1 MHLRPKTRFQLFLV
15 LGITIFWI
23 LSGAFMA
30 FYKCV
35 NYESTIDEFVFSV
48 PNQISFG
55 SFLLINMIGP
65 AVGGFIGGS
74 ILVFKLSESLKGK
87 SYWYYVLVNFIFFL
101 SFILFLNTLVP
112 YIFYYREEINTAEK
126 PLKTA
131 IDLLI
136 LNPYALRNL
145 VTWLIIAWF
154 TIQGLNIYE
163 KYSPTTIMAMLLG
176 RYHRPNE
183 VNRIFMFLDLSNST
197 TIAEELGH
205 LKFFNLL
212 KDFFSDMTDPIL
224 NSQGEIYQYVGDEIV
239 VSWPIRKS
247 VIERAQPIAC
257 FFRIETSI
265 SKRKD
270 YYLQKYNRQ
279 PQFKA
284 AIHVGPVVAG
294 EMGAIKREI
303 VYSGDILNTTARLM
317 EQCTVFNQ
325 KLIISHE
332 MLECI
337 PKQRKKQYQF
347 QHLGELVLRG
357 KLNKCHLYA
366 VNYQPTNPEM
376 SHG

>member
-270 YYLQKYNRQ
+270 YYQQKYSRQ

-366 VNYQPTNPEM
+366 VNYHSTNPEM